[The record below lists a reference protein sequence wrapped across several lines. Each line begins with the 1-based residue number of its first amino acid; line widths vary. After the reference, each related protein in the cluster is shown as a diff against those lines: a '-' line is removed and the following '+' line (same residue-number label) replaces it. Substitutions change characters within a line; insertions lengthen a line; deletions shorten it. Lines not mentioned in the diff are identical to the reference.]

1 MQVKLSLLPLYSRN
15 LLSYYH
21 INFMAFKQF
30 ILFFLIVLT
39 FTGYSQS
46 GFNYGPEVGV
56 VVAHFP
62 FTKNY
67 SNYSEETMETT
78 TPIVSPLIGFQ
89 TQYTF
94 VNQLQLTAG
103 LQYQM
108 SGSNFHAHRDGNIPR
123 DNGIPI
129 FYSYTYDKWETQR
142 FHKISLPLT
151 IGYKFNL
158 GRFYTTPYVG
168 LRPNLYFA
176 GAYTYKTAFDAS
188 DNAEDLNSE
197 NAFDPL
203 DKNDIEVPV
212 RHLQYQFNAGMSTEI
227 GPRFKVALNYSRGP
241 QITYAEYEGTG
252 DVSNN
257 INFINQDISCSVIY
271 LLADIVKVA
280 K

>member
-1 MQVKLSLLPLYSRN
+1 
-15 LLSYYH
+15 
-21 INFMAFKQF
+21 MAFKQF
-30 ILFFLIVLT
+30 ILFPFIVLT
-39 FTGYSQS
+39 LTGYSQS
-46 GFNYGPEVGV
+46 GFNYGPEVGA
-56 VVAHFP
+56 VVAHLP

-67 SNYSEETMETT
+67 SNYSEETTETT

-94 VNQLQLTAG
+94 VNHLQLTAG

-129 FYSYTYDKWETQR
+129 FYSYIYDKWETQR

-151 IGYKFNL
+151 IGYKFIL

-168 LRPNLYFA
+168 LRPNLYVA

-212 RHLQYQFNAGMSTEI
+212 RHLQYQFNAGISTEI

-241 QITYAEYEGTG
+241 QITYAEYAATG

-257 INFINQDISCSVIY
+257 INFINQNISCSLIY